1 MSLTD
6 LSIHSEKGFEEA
18 VRNYELVKRRE
29 QKEEDKVTLE
39 EIEKERVEALELVE
53 KEREIVEQEK
63 DVYDKIADK
72 LSKRHTS
79 HNILVHLFTHTE
91 KLKSDLHD
99 AMYTFDEKF
108 TATVTDL
115 KTKRFTNLGRQEQ
128 LSEKIWHLENSMIEQ
143 RVEET
148 EVREC
153 LRETRSELKEL
164 KDRRRTLSSLI
175 DHEQHWIE
183 TIGIV
188 SE

>member
-1 MSLTD
+1 M
-6 LSIHSEKGFEEA
+6 
-18 VRNYELVKRRE
+18 
-29 QKEEDKVTLE
+29 
-39 EIEKERVEALELVE
+39 
-53 KEREIVEQEK
+53 EQER

-99 AMYTFDEKF
+99 AMFAFDEEF

-115 KTKRFTNLGRQEQ
+115 KTKRFSNLGRQER
-128 LSEKIWHLENSMIEQ
+128 LSEKIWHLENSVIEQ
-143 RVEET
+143 RVEEA

-153 LRETRSELKEL
+153 LRETRSELKQL

-175 DHEQHWIE
+175 DHELHWIE
-183 TIGIV
+183 TVGKV
-188 SE
+188 SELVNERTNERGSERVNILCESEWVSESVSQWVSE